1 MKMVT
6 IRAAQTNLSR
16 LIEKSLSRRRDHYH
30 ARART
35 QSRVW
40 FRSRTGRAAGSWAF
54 SWGKLGVGREFSEPL
69 APEELE
75 GWDSIG

>member
-6 IRAAQTNLSR
+6 IREAQTNLSR
-16 LIEKSLSRRRDHYH
+16 LIEKSLSRRRDHDH
-30 ARART
+30 ARAPT

-40 FRSRTGRAAGSWAF
+40 FRIANRKSHR
-54 SWGKLGVGREFSEPL
+54 KL
-69 APEELE
+69 APEELD